1 MERKKRVVP
10 GEVCMI
16 RPERDNTGWDSHR
29 DCYYF
34 GYDLYMLTA
43 ADSEND
49 LPVFPFLSPTSRHDS
64 IGFLYNWFSMK
75 RFLPEAVVTKS
86 RL

>member
-1 MERKKRVVP
+1 
-10 GEVCMI
+10 MI